1 MRQTPE
7 PGQFII
13 SYQGDCLTVT
23 LRLDTPHSGNAFL
36 RTNIGHARTRQ
47 DEVIE
52 HVESGRAVHAADWD
66 DLPMASTDQKTW
78 TIDCPLDEIGAFEAK
93 AFFLPATS
101 HEPVWPAGGNL
112 VVKVEPA
119 TSCCANT
126 IYTAFVRQ
134 FRTVADDPATT
145 KTIKELDAAGYVVI
159 PKSGTFRDL
168 IARLDVILCE
178 MRFRVIQ
185 LLPIHPTPTTYA
197 RMGRFGSPFASLD
210 FFDVDPALAEFD
222 RKTTPLDQFLELV
235 DEVHA
240 RQARVFIDL
249 PINHTGWASHLQI
262 HHPEWFGRNP
272 DATFESPGAWGVTW
286 EDLSE
291 LDYDRKALWRYMA
304 DVFLFWCRH
313 GVDGF
318 RCDAGYMIPLPVWEY
333 IVAKVRREFPNT
345 VFLLEGLGGKISVMQ
360 KLLTSANLNWA
371 YSELFQQHGRPQ
383 IEAYLA
389 DCNRISAESGTLA
402 HYAET
407 HDNDRLAASSREHA
421 LMRTALAALTSHT
434 GAFGITNGVEWFAQE
449 KVDVHEA
456 HSINWGAKENQ
467 VEQIQR
473 LNAILD
479 THPCFGPGVTI
490 SNANA
495 GGDDTL
501 VLLRSAPTG
510 ERLLV
515 LANLNTTAA
524 QTATWND
531 TLFPASRDSLV
542 DLRTGK
548 KIGLVEQ
555 DNGNHCRLSPGEVLC
570 VDSQPTHLTTIEGA
584 VLNPAPAEPE
594 RSRRQRLKAH
604 ALTLHRY
611 FTETADASD
620 TPNMQAY
627 QDITWSDE
635 QLDELAHAPGNV
647 IERIT
652 GTATVPVTC
661 WQWPADGHRTV
672 MRPSSHLLLVEAPH
686 SFRVQITCDNV
697 TYGCQDSISGSE
709 NRHWALFAPA
719 KDGPTRAEYTLSIC
733 MFSPDGPQR
742 ITSPILQVHH
752 THGRQVPLCAS
763 GAALLD
769 SNQYAL
775 CTNHK
780 GGMTQVRFNWGHI
793 RSRYDAL
800 LAVNLH
806 PEHPVDRHIM
816 LTRIR
821 GWVVN
826 KGYSHAIAGDCL
838 RAFSRLDNGSLL
850 WHFHVPV
857 GLGKTVKLNIELS
870 LCTQKNVVFL
880 RVVRL
885 PGDHP
890 ATDLDDDVPIRVVLR
905 PDIEDR
911 NCHETTKAHTGV
923 EDRWPHAVTASAD
936 GFRFAPHPER
946 TLRVTLPGSSYVEEP
961 EWTHMVF
968 HPFEHQR
975 GLDPHSDL
983 YSPGYFRF
991 RLAGND
997 NAMLSAGVNGEET
1010 AARIPALISTTHAGV
1025 PRPSASLRDVLN
1037 GSMRAFIVQRD
1048 GSRTVIAGYP
1058 WFLDWGRDTLICLR
1072 GIIAAGML
1080 EESRDIL
1087 YQFAR
1092 FEENGTLPNMIRGDD
1107 HRDRDTS
1114 DAPLWFFTACRDLV
1128 RSEGCNDF
1136 LETDCGN
1143 RTIRDV
1149 LLSIA
1154 EGYMHGTPNGIRM
1167 DAETGLI
1174 FSPSHFTWMDTN
1186 YPAGTPREGYPIEI
1200 QSLWVAALTF
1210 LSEIDPD
1217 GAWRQRVTQV
1227 RQSIVQLFRRPNITY
1242 LSDCLHAHAGQSPAQ
1257 ASPDDALRSNQL
1269 LAITLGAID
1278 DPALISGI
1286 LRSCEKL
1293 LVPGA
1298 IRSLADQP
1306 VSPPLAVHSADGDLL
1321 NDPDHPYQG
1330 VYGGDEDAKRKP
1342 AYHNGTAWTWPFP
1355 SYCEALAL
1363 TGAPGARRAAL
1374 DLLSSSENLVRQGC
1388 LGHIP
1393 EILDGDTPHKQRG
1406 CGAQAW
1412 GETELYRVLLLLED

>member
-1 MRQTPE
+1 
-7 PGQFII
+7 
-13 SYQGDCLTVT
+13 
-23 LRLDTPHSGNAFL
+23 
-36 RTNIGHARTRQ
+36 
-47 DEVIE
+47 
-52 HVESGRAVHAADWD
+52 
-66 DLPMASTDQKTW
+66 
-78 TIDCPLDEIGAFEAK
+78 
-93 AFFLPATS
+93 
-101 HEPVWPAGGNL
+101 
-112 VVKVEPA
+112 
-119 TSCCANT
+119 
-126 IYTAFVRQ
+126 
-134 FRTVADDPATT
+134 
-145 KTIKELDAAGYVVI
+145 
-159 PKSGTFRDL
+159 
-168 IARLDVILCE
+168 
-178 MRFRVIQ
+178 
-185 LLPIHPTPTTYA
+185 
-197 RMGRFGSPFASLD
+197 
-210 FFDVDPALAEFD
+210 
-222 RKTTPLDQFLELV
+222 
-235 DEVHA
+235 
-240 RQARVFIDL
+240 
-249 PINHTGWASHLQI
+249 
-262 HHPEWFGRNP
+262 
-272 DATFESPGAWGVTW
+272 
-286 EDLSE
+286 
-291 LDYDRKALWRYMA
+291 MA

-318 RCDAGYMIPLPVWEY
+318 RCDAGYMVPLPVWEY

-345 VFLLEGLGGKISVMQ
+345 VFLLEGLGGKIRVMQ
-360 KLLTSANLNWA
+360 ELLTSANLNWA
-371 YSELFQQHGRPQ
+371 YSELFQQHGRHQ
-383 IEAYLA
+383 IEAYLT
-389 DCNRISAESGTLA
+389 DCNRISAESGTLV

-456 HSINWGAKENQ
+456 RPIDWGAEENQ
-467 VEQIQR
+467 VEQLQR

-495 GGDDTL
+495 GGDETL
-501 VLLRSAPTG
+501 VLCRSTPAG

-524 QTATWND
+524 QTATWNG
-531 TLFPASRDSLV
+531 TAFPTACDALV
-542 DLRTGK
+542 DLRTGMAPNV
-548 KIGLVEQ
+548 VEKG
-555 DNGNHCRLSPGEVLC
+555 DHYHCRLGPGEVLC
-570 VDSQPTHLTTIEGA
+570 IDSQPTHLAAIECT
-584 VLNPAPAEPE
+584 VLDSASTEPE
-594 RSRRQRLKAH
+594 RSQRQRLRAH
-604 ALTLHRY
+604 ALTLHRH
-611 FTETADASD
+611 FARSATASD
-620 TPNMQAY
+620 TANMQAY
-627 QDITWSDE
+627 QSTTWTDE
-635 QLDELAHAPGNV
+635 QLDELAHAPRDV
-647 IERIT
+647 ITRIT
-652 GTATVPVTC
+652 GTATVPVTH
-661 WQWPADGHRTV
+661 WRWPADGHRTV
-672 MRPSSHLLLVEAPH
+672 MRPSSHLLLVEVPH
-686 SFRVQITCDNV
+686 PFRVQIACDNV
-697 TYGCQDSISGSE
+697 VYGCQDSMSGSAD
-709 NRHWALFAPA
+709 RHWALFAPPEN
-719 KDGPTRAEYTLSIC
+719 GPMHAEYTLSIC
-733 MFSPDGPQR
+733 VFSPDGPQR
-742 ITSPILQVHH
+742 TTSPILHVHH
-752 THGRQVPLCAS
+752 THDRDVPLRAS
-763 GAALLD
+763 GTALLD
-769 SNQYAL
+769 PDQYAL
-775 CTNHK
+775 CTNNK
-780 GGMTQVRFNWGHI
+780 GGMTQVRFDWGHI

-826 KGYSHAIAGDCL
+826 KGYSHAIAGECL
-838 RAFSRLDNGSLL
+838 RSFSRLDNARLL

-857 GLGKTVKLNIELS
+857 GLGKTVKLTIELTLS
-870 LCTQKNVVFL
+870 EQNNVLFL
-880 RVVRL
+880 RVMRL

-890 ATDLDDDVPIRVVLR
+890 ATDLEDDVPIRVILR

-923 EDRWPHAVTASAD
+923 EDRWPRAVTASAD
-936 GFRFAPHPER
+936 GFRFAPHSKR
-946 TLRVTLPGSSYVEEP
+946 TLRVTLPGASYVAEP
-961 EWTHMVF
+961 EWNHMVF

-983 YSPGYFRF
+983 FSPGYFRF

-997 NAMLSAGVNGEET
+997 NAILVAGVNGEET
-1010 AARIPALISTTHAGV
+1010 AAQIPVPTSTTHAEM
-1025 PRPSASLRDVLN
+1025 PRPSARLRDLLN
-1037 GSMRAFIVQRD
+1037 NSMRAFIVQRD

-1072 GIIAAGML
+1072 GIIAAGMI

-1107 HRDRDTS
+1107 QRDRDTS
-1114 DAPLWFFTACRDLV
+1114 DAPLWFFTACRDLI
-1128 RSEGCNDF
+1128 RAEGCNDF
-1136 LETDCGN
+1136 LDTDCGG

-1154 EGYMHGTPNGIRM
+1154 KGYIHGTPNGIRM
-1167 DAETGLI
+1167 DSETGLI

-1200 QSLWVAALTF
+1200 QALWGAALTF

-1217 GAWRQRVTQV
+1217 GSWQQRVTQV
-1227 RQSIVQLFRRPNITY
+1227 RQSIVQFFRRPGIAY

-1278 DPALISGI
+1278 DPALISDI
-1286 LRSCEKL
+1286 LCSCERL

-1306 VSPPLAVHSADGDLL
+1306 VSHPLAVYSADGTLL
-1321 NDPDHPYQG
+1321 NDPDNPYQG

-1363 TGAPGARRAAL
+1363 TGAPGANEAAL
-1374 DLLSSSENLVRQGC
+1374 DLLSSSESLIRQGC

-1393 EILDGDTPHKQRG
+1393 EILDGDTPHTQRG

-1412 GETELYRVLLLLED
+1412 GETELYRVLLLLEG